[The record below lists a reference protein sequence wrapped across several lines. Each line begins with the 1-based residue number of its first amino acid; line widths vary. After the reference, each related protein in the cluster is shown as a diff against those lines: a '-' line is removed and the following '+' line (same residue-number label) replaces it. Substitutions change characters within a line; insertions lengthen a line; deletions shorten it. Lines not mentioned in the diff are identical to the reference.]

1 MAMSIRPSQP
11 RRLHLASSLHNA
23 VQSQSLPSLCRVSVG
38 LPGPHQK
45 APAPPN
51 ALWLVLFLDLPR
63 LVLPISFREPTVGS
77 ASMQRTFTQLEHS
90 SNARSRPAVLIR
102 GRTAPPTRLLA
113 SHKTPLELCE
123 EHLLSC
129 QSTLSCRGSGYS
141 QVSHGLLGEGRGWQR
156 KVLTQ
161 SVDLHPPIRAEHD
174 ILTTDNLVTR

>member
-102 GRTAPPTRLLA
+102 EGQLRQPGS
-113 SHKTPLELCE
+113 SHHIR
-123 EHLLSC
+123 HLLNGARNTSY
-129 QSTLSCRGSGYS
+129 RVNPHY
-141 QVSHGLLGEGRGWQR
+141 
-156 KVLTQ
+156 
-161 SVDLHPPIRAEHD
+161 RAED
-174 ILTTDNLVTR
+174 LGILK